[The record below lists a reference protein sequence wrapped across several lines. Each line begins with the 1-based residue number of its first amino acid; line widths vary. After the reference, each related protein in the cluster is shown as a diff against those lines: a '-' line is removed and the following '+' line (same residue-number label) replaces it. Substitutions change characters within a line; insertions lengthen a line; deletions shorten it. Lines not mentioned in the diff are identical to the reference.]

1 MPGIGNS
8 TGGEQSSSR
17 SCVGARR
24 VNHLC
29 DNSYRKLSERLSV
42 RESSQVVI
50 KSSYHS
56 PTKVLSELRG
66 FVNNAATI
74 RRILKSPPLIALR
87 FLGKFLISGRFR
99 RVTQDDQLASK

>member
-29 DNSYRKLSERLSV
+29 DNSYRKLSERPSV

-50 KSSYHS
+50 KYHS
-56 PTKVLSELRG
+56 PTKVLSEWPG
-66 FVNNAATI
+66 FVHNAAII
-74 RRILKSPPLIALR
+74 RRIPRSPPFNR
-87 FLGKFLISGRFR
+87 
-99 RVTQDDQLASK
+99 ASAFSAS